1 MEFSNQKRSKR
12 IKRIFNLIGIAI
24 VAIGL
29 VFLWLKMDI
38 ALMVTIGIFMIYV
51 GISVYANLCY
61 ISFSTN
67 NGKVLI
73 KYYPVISF
81 LKKEYDSIEFA
92 HQALLN
98 FQIEKAMG
106 FSDLTI
112 AIRTKRGIAEYPTIS
127 LAALSKTEIEQ
138 IRQALGEIIR
148 NNRRSA

>member
-12 IKRIFNLIGIAI
+12 IKRAFNLTGLLIALT
-24 VAIGL
+24 GL
-29 VFLWLKMDI
+29 AFFWFKMDI
-38 ALMVTIGIFMIYV
+38 ALMITIGIFMVYV
-51 GISVYANLCY
+51 GVSVYANLCY

-67 NGKVLI
+67 NGKVQI

-92 HQALLN
+92 HQSLLN

-127 LAALSKTEIEQ
+127 LAALSKAEIEQ
-138 IRQALGEIIR
+138 IRQALEEIIR
-148 NNRRSA
+148 NNRRAV

>member
-1 MEFSNQKRSKR
+1 MEISNQKRSKR
-12 IKRIFNLIGIAI
+12 IKRIFNLIGIAV

-38 ALMVTIGIFMIYV
+38 ALMITIGIFVIYV

-61 ISFSTN
+61 VSFSTN
-67 NGKVLI
+67 NGKVRI

-92 HQALLN
+92 HQSLIN

-138 IRQALGEIIR
+138 IRQALEEIIR

>member
-1 MEFSNQKRSKR
+1 
-12 IKRIFNLIGIAI
+12 
-24 VAIGL
+24 
-29 VFLWLKMDI
+29 
-38 ALMVTIGIFMIYV
+38 MVTIGIFMIYV

-81 LKKEYDSIEFA
+81 LKKDYDSIEFA

-138 IRQALGEIIR
+138 IRQALGEIMR